1 MPSSDSRITNR
12 ENDVWSNWSLWIA
25 VASQLATI
33 AITWPL
39 WQIRNDP
46 PLLPAFSLNLPQVN
60 FGWLMVGSCLLTLFR
75 PWMGVWLHLAVILVA
90 CVFDEMRT
98 QPQFFAIWVLMLASA
113 KSELE
118 PVARWFLIS
127 MWIWAGAH
135 KILSPDWFTH
145 SVSDLLIRV
154 SLDPEAWHWPFAIGI
169 AAVEIIIGIAAIFRP
184 RQSAVLCPLMHFG
197 IILFVSPLA
206 LNWNYSVIPWNL
218 ASALIGFR
226 ILRRTPTAMPT
237 KPWEYVVAALLLIY
251 PSGFYAG
258 WVDHG
263 ISFVFYSEHTP
274 LGLVSTNNESKLI
287 RGWTNVNVP
296 FPNERR
302 LLRRHFE
309 ASAKPG
315 DKLHIRD
322 PRAMLNDQFFILVK
336 ERQSEEISEQEFRS
350 TRNEY
355 ENLPNIKGILLDDY
369 VALWHLGRRGVKML
383 KRSKESMIYAVAI
396 PPEAYS
402 SDLLNLINRIPNLE
416 QLQLEGT
423 SISDEEFSKLTDNPS
438 LIGLGLAATKVSD
451 QSISVLKSMP
461 NLRYVEFEGS
471 QLTPT
476 IIREFLA
483 QRSLM
488 SSD

>member
-1 MPSSDSRITNR
+1 MPSTELLRKDK
-12 ENDVWSNWSLWIA
+12 ENVVTKWSLWVA

-39 WQIRNDP
+39 WQVRTDP
-46 PLLPAFSLNLPQVN
+46 PLLPALSLPLPQFN
-60 FGWLMVGSCLLTLFR
+60 FGWLMVASCLLTLLR
-75 PWMGVWLHLAVILVA
+75 PWIGVWVHLAVMLVA

-113 KSELE
+113 KSELD

-135 KILSPDWFTH
+135 KLFSPDWFTH

-154 SLDPEAWHWPFAIGI
+154 SLDPDAWHWPFAIGI
-169 AAVEIIIGIAAIFRP
+169 AAVEIIIGIVAIFAP
-184 RQSAVLCPLMHFG
+184 RQSAFLCPLMHFG

-206 LNWNYSVIPWNL
+206 LNWNYSVIPWNF
-218 ASALIGFR
+218 ASALIGFN
-226 ILRRTPTAMPT
+226 ILRNTRTAMPT
-237 KPWEYVVAALLLIY
+237 KPWEYVVAGLLLLY
-251 PSGFYAG
+251 PSGFYLG

-263 ISFVFYSEHTP
+263 ISFVFYSDHTP
-274 LGLVSTNNESKLI
+274 HGLVSTSNEVKRI

-322 PRAMLNDQFFILVK
+322 PRAMLADQFFLLVK
-336 ERQSEEISEQEFRS
+336 EGQAMEISEQEFRK
-350 TRNEY
+350 TRNDFEH
-355 ENLPNIKGILLDDY
+355 LPSIKGVLLDDY

-383 KRSKESMIYAVAI
+383 KRTPESMIYAVSI
-396 PPEAYS
+396 PPKSYS
-402 SDLLNLINRIPNLE
+402 NDLFPLINRIPNLE

-423 SISDEEFSKLTDNPS
+423 SVTDEEFSMLAGNTS
-438 LIGLGLAATKVSD
+438 LIGVGLAKTRVSD
-451 QSISVLKSMP
+451 QSIDILKSMP
-461 NLRYVEFEGS
+461 NLRFVEFEGS
-471 QLTPT
+471 NLSPT
-476 IIREFLA
+476 LA
-483 QRSLM
+483 QEFMAQRGITL
-488 SSD
+488 SD